1 MKFGTL
7 QNVLEATL
15 DDVFSIA
22 AKLGFDGVELDWN
35 DPAEAQAGGPLAHER
50 RQALRSAARSAG
62 VEIASVAAHFLN
74 RGGPA
79 SADAETERLG
89 IAAIQEGIRLCQDL
103 GARVLLVPF
112 FSQGDIIGQEGIE
125 RLTRNLRLLAS
136 EAELARVTLGVESML
151 PAHEVVALL
160 DAVGSPF
167 VGTYF
172 DMANG
177 MGLGYDPV
185 KEVETLGRHIVQV
198 HAKEFVA
205 GDGPAGSRE
214 KPRFDL
220 LNKRLFGEGDVP
232 VRAILQALRRIGYD
246 GYIVLETGAFSDAQ
260 ASARVALDA
269 LRALTGTP
277 AA

>member
-7 QNVLEATL
+7 QSVLEATL
-15 DDVFSIA
+15 DDVFPIA

-35 DPAEAQAGGPLAHER
+35 DPADAQPGGPLAHER
-50 RQALRSAARSAG
+50 REALRSAARSAG

-74 RGGPA
+74 HGGLA
-79 SADAETERLG
+79 SAEHERMG
-89 IAAIQEGIRLCQDL
+89 VAAVQEGIRLCQDL
-103 GARVLLVPF
+103 GAQVLLVPF

-125 RLTRNLRLLAS
+125 RLTRNLNVLAP

-160 DAVGSPF
+160 DTVGSPF

-220 LNKRLFGEGDVP
+220 LNKRPFGEGDVP
-232 VRAILQALRRIGYD
+232 VREILQALRRAGYD
-246 GYIVLETGAFSDAQ
+246 GYIVLETGAFGDPQ
-260 ASARVALDA
+260 ASARAALDV
-269 LRALTGTP
+269 LRSHAGTP

>member
-7 QNVLEATL
+7 QSVLEATL
-15 DDVFSIA
+15 DDVFPIA

-35 DPAEAQAGGPLAHER
+35 DPADAQPGGPLAHER
-50 RQALRSAARSAG
+50 REALRSAARSAG

-74 RGGPA
+74 HGGLA
-79 SADAETERLG
+79 SAEHERMG
-89 IAAIQEGIRLCQDL
+89 VAAVQEGIRLCQDL
-103 GARVLLVPF
+103 GAQVLLVPF

-125 RLTRNLRLLAS
+125 RLTRNLNVLAP

-167 VGTYF
+167 VGAYF

-205 GDGPAGSRE
+205 GDGPAGSRQN
-214 KPRFDL
+214 PRFDF
-220 LNKRLFGEGDVP
+220 LNKRPFGEGGVP
-232 VRAILQALRRIGYD
+232 VREIFQALHRAGYD
-246 GYIVLETGAFSDAQ
+246 GYIVLETGAFGDPQ
-260 ASARVALDA
+260 ASARAALDV
-269 LRALTGTP
+269 LRSQTGTP

>member
-7 QNVLEATL
+7 QSVLEATL
-15 DDVFSIA
+15 DDVFPIA

-35 DPAEAQAGGPLAHER
+35 DPADAQPGGPLAHER
-50 RQALRSAARSAG
+50 REALRSAARSAG

-74 RGGPA
+74 HGGLA
-79 SADAETERLG
+79 SAEHERMG
-89 IAAIQEGIRLCQDL
+89 VAAVQEGIRLCQDL
-103 GARVLLVPF
+103 GAQVLLVPF

-125 RLTRNLRLLAS
+125 RLTRNLNVLAP

-167 VGTYF
+167 VGAYF

-205 GDGPAGSRE
+205 GDGPAGSRQ
-214 KPRFDL
+214 KPRFDF
-220 LNKRLFGEGDVP
+220 LNKRPFGEGGVP
-232 VRAILQALRRIGYD
+232 VREIFQALHRAGYD
-246 GYIVLETGAFSDAQ
+246 GYIVLETGAFGDPQ
-260 ASARVALDA
+260 ASARAALDV
-269 LRALTGTP
+269 LRSQTGTP

>member
-15 DDVFSIA
+15 EDVFAIA
-22 AKLGFDGVELDWN
+22 AQLGFDGVELDWN
-35 DPAEAQAGGPLAHER
+35 DLAEAQEGGPLAHER
-50 RQALRSAARSAG
+50 REVLRAAARSAG

-74 RGGPA
+74 QGGLA
-79 SADAETERLG
+79 SADAEQQRLG
-89 IAAIQEGIRLCQDL
+89 IAAVQEGLRLCQDL

-112 FSQGDIIGQEGIE
+112 FSKGHIAGQEGIE
-125 RLTRNLRLLAS
+125 RLANNLRLLAP
-136 EAELARVTLGVESML
+136 EAELARVRLGIEGML

-167 VGTYF
+167 IGAYF

-205 GDGPAGSRE
+205 GGEPAGSRE

-220 LNKRLFGEGDVP
+220 LNKRPLGESDVP
-232 VRAILQALRRIGYD
+232 VREIVQALQRTGYD
-246 GYIVLETGAFSDAQ
+246 GYIVLETGTFGDPQ
-260 ASARVALDA
+260 ASARAALDV